1 MTKHV
6 KQADRI
12 FLVDDDDAVRHALK
26 LYLERENFVV
36 YDYPSA
42 EALLE
47 MVEKKYASLLVLDI
61 RMNGMSGLELQTEL
75 KSRDIYLPIIF
86 ISGHGNV
93 QSSVSAMKEGA
104 ADFIEKPFDNEEL
117 LASIRYTFKKE
128 AEKTELNSIKSALRE
143 KLETL
148 TPREQ
153 EVMGYVVDGVS
164 NKRMAA
170 LLGVSDRTIEVH
182 RSRVM
187 AKMAATSLPEL
198 VRMSVLLEFD
208 STRR

>member
-1 MTKHV
+1 
-6 KQADRI
+6 
-12 FLVDDDDAVRHALK
+12 
-26 LYLERENFVV
+26 
-36 YDYPSA
+36 
-42 EALLE
+42 
-47 MVEKKYASLLVLDI
+47 
-61 RMNGMSGLELQTEL
+61 MSGLELQTEL
-75 KSRDIYLPIIF
+75 KSRNIYLPIIF
-86 ISGHGNV
+86 ISGHGNI

-104 ADFIEKPFDNEEL
+104 VDFIEKPFDNEEL

-128 AEKTELNSIKSALRE
+128 AEKNELNSIKSALTK

-164 NKRMAA
+164 NKQMAA

-187 AKMAATSLPEL
+187 AKMAAHSLPEL
-198 VRMSVLLEFD
+198 VRMSVLLESD
-208 STRR
+208 GTAP

>member
-1 MTKHV
+1 M
-6 KQADRI
+6 KQTDSI

-26 LYLERENFVV
+26 LYLERENFIVH
-36 YDYPSA
+36 DYPSA

-47 MVEKKYASLLVLDI
+47 IVDRKYASLLVLDI

-86 ISGHGNV
+86 ISGHGNI
-93 QSSVSAMKEGA
+93 QSSVSAMKDGA

-117 LASIRYTFKKE
+117 LASIQYTFRKEEEKK
-128 AEKTELNSIKSALRE
+128 ELNSVKSALIE

-148 TPREQ
+148 TPRER

-164 NKRMAA
+164 NKQMAV
-170 LLGVSDRTIEVH
+170 LLGVSDRTI
-182 RSRVM
+182 
-187 AKMAATSLPEL
+187 
-198 VRMSVLLEFD
+198 
-208 STRR
+208 

>member
-1 MTKHV
+1 M
-6 KQADRI
+6 KQTDSI

-26 LYLERENFVV
+26 LYLERENFIVH
-36 YDYPSA
+36 DYPSA

-47 MVEKKYASLLVLDI
+47 IVDRKYASLLVLDI

-86 ISGHGNV
+86 ITGHGNI
-93 QSSVSAMKEGA
+93 QSSVSAMKDGA
-104 ADFIEKPFDNEEL
+104 ADFIGKPFDNEEL
-117 LASIRYTFKKE
+117 LASIQYTFRKEEEKK
-128 AEKTELNSIKSALRE
+128 ELNSVKSALIE

-148 TPREQ
+148 TPRER

-164 NKRMAA
+164 NKQMAV

-187 AKMAATSLPEL
+187 AKMAANSLPEL

-208 STRR
+208 STRP

>member
-1 MTKHV
+1 M
-6 KQADRI
+6 KQTDSI

-26 LYLERENFVV
+26 LYLERENFIVH
-36 YDYPSA
+36 DYPSA

-47 MVEKKYASLLVLDI
+47 IVDRKYASLLVLDI

-86 ISGHGNV
+86 ITGHGNI
-93 QSSVSAMKEGA
+93 QSSVSAMKDGA

-117 LASIRYTFKKE
+117 LASIQYTFRKEEEKK
-128 AEKTELNSIKSALRE
+128 ELNSVKSALIE

-148 TPREQ
+148 TPRER

-164 NKRMAA
+164 NKQMAV

-187 AKMAATSLPEL
+187 AKMAANSLPEL

-208 STRR
+208 NTGP

>member
-1 MTKHV
+1 M
-6 KQADRI
+6 KQTDSI

-26 LYLERENFVV
+26 LYLERENFIVH
-36 YDYPSA
+36 DYPSA

-47 MVEKKYASLLVLDI
+47 IVDRKYASLLVLDI

-86 ISGHGNV
+86 ITGHGNI
-93 QSSVSAMKEGA
+93 QSSVSAMKDGA

-117 LASIRYTFKKE
+117 LASIQYTFRKEEEKK
-128 AEKTELNSIKSALRE
+128 ELNSVKSALIE

-148 TPREQ
+148 TPRER

-164 NKRMAA
+164 NKQMAV

-187 AKMAATSLPEL
+187 AKMAANSLPEL

-208 STRR
+208 STRP

>member
-1 MTKHV
+1 M
-6 KQADRI
+6 KQTDSI

-26 LYLERENFVV
+26 LYLERENFIVH
-36 YDYPSA
+36 DYPSA

-47 MVEKKYASLLVLDI
+47 IVDRKYASLLVLDI

-86 ISGHGNV
+86 ITGHGNI
-93 QSSVSAMKEGA
+93 QSSVSAMKDGA

-117 LASIRYTFKKE
+117 LASIQYTFKKE
-128 AEKTELNSIKSALRE
+128 EKKKELNSVKSALIE

-148 TPREQ
+148 TPRER

-164 NKRMAA
+164 NKQMAV

-187 AKMAATSLPEL
+187 AKMGANSLPEL

-208 STRR
+208 SAGP